1 MNVPAV
7 LQNIRSKHPVAYV
20 VLYLFVVWVLLVII
34 THAIA
39 FGAELLIAS
48 SDQPVVKW
56 ETTDECT
63 DGTRTIYY
71 NSPSLYQEFKVKIK
85 DSKIV
90 DAELGSLFTIGAT
103 VNAEQVEYTDSHAT
117 YRIDLSILADRH
129 APVCSNAIYAAP
141 RCTCPKY
148 RCARARGSLLEQYT
162 RLRSY
167 STGLKMVD
175 WPKTLRMRA
184 LASSSVCG
192 MLGAAP

>member
-1 MNVPAV
+1 MNAPDV

-20 VLYLFVVWVLLVII
+20 VLYLFVGWTLLVVI

-90 DAELGSLFTIGAT
+90 DAELGVYLAIGAT
-103 VNAEQVEYTDSHAT
+103 VNAEQVEHTDSHAT
-117 YRIDLSILADRH
+117 YRIDLSILGR
-129 APVCSNAIYAAP
+129 PS
-141 RCTCPKY
+141 RTC
-148 RCARARGSLLEQYT
+148 LLECDVHGT
-162 RLRSY
+162 
-167 STGLKMVD
+167 
-175 WPKTLRMRA
+175 TLHMSEIQMRPGKEI
-184 LASSSVCG
+184 SS
-192 MLGAAP
+192 

>member
-56 ETTDECT
+56 EATDECT
-63 DGTRTIYY
+63 DGTRTVYY
-71 NSPSLYQEFKVKIK
+71 NSPSLYQELKVKIK

-90 DAELGSLFTIGAT
+90 DAELGSFLTIGAT
-103 VNAEQVEYTDSHAT
+103 VSAEQVEYSDSRAT
-117 YRIDLSILADRH
+117 YRVDLSTLGR
-129 APVCSNAIYAAP
+129 PS
-141 RCTCPKY
+141 RTC
-148 RCARARGSLLEQYT
+148 LLECEIRGT
-162 RLRSY
+162 
-167 STGLKMVD
+167 
-175 WPKTLRMRA
+175 TLHMYEIQMR
-184 LASSSVCG
+184 
-192 MLGAAP
+192 PDKRK

>member
-90 DAELGSLFTIGAT
+90 DAELGSFFTIGAT

-117 YRIDLSILADRH
+117 YRVDLSTLGR
-129 APVCSNAIYAAP
+129 PS
-141 RCTCPKY
+141 RTC
-148 RCARARGSLLEQYT
+148 LLECDIRGT
-162 RLRSY
+162 
-167 STGLKMVD
+167 
-175 WPKTLRMRA
+175 TLHMSEIQMRPGKEI
-184 LASSSVCG
+184 SS
-192 MLGAAP
+192 